1 MKRAAIC
8 LCFLFCAAGLRA
20 FDLQYGSLF
29 WVTGISLEEGNL
41 VMPVTREKY
50 ANVRVLDKDTFE
62 FLKTCQAVCEQKD
75 AFGRVRVSQL
85 RAAKTRP
92 GMWIGDVVVDD
103 KWQLTFLVFEKKG
116 QFSVVPPAPVK
127 VQDVIWLKQVED
139 LLKAR
144 VQEEK

>member
-1 MKRAAIC
+1 
-8 LCFLFCAAGLRA
+8 
-20 FDLQYGSLF
+20 
-29 WVTGISLEEGNL
+29 
-41 VMPVTREKY
+41 MPVTREKY
-50 ANVRVLDKDTFE
+50 VNVRVLDKDTFE

-92 GMWIGDVVVDD
+92 GMWISDVVVDD
-103 KWQLTFLVFEKKG
+103 KWQLTFLVFEKKS
-116 QFSVVPPAPVK
+116 QFHVVPPAPVK
-127 VQDVIWLKQVED
+127 VQDAIWLKQVED